1 MSDDRQAPRRRRRP
15 PVAPAPQEPMRI
27 IVGNEEDTP
36 DWMVSDTSGAASR
49 RTGQKKPEPET
60 PERVVRGA
68 QETQTILQMKQPRS
82 GQSEARAERTASGAK
97 RTAARKAPAPK
108 KKNAHPMSK
117 KAKER
122 RARQIRRTTI
132 GALCAVIAVALAV
145 IGIRAGSRLVD
156 IKQTLDRGDG
166 VFYPNI
172 YVNNIPLQGKT
183 LDEAAALVTQQ
194 VQSLISSF
202 KITLRTQDGRSWDIT
217 GDSLNMQYLSLIHI

>member
-1 MSDDRQAPRRRRRP
+1 MSDDRQVPRRRRRP

-60 PERVVRGA
+60 PERVVHGA

-97 RTAARKAPAPK
+97 RTAAPKAEQKTGASARKAPAPK

-132 GALCAVIAVALAV
+132 GALCAVIAVVLAV

-166 VFYPNI
+166 TTAVYA
-172 YVNNIPLQGKT
+172 IPADT
-183 LDEAAALVTQQ
+183 LTGLTAYGNDPRDSLLCIPMYSKNADSAAALIE
-194 VQSLISSF
+194 LMLE
-202 KITLRTQDGRSWDIT
+202 KLR
-217 GDSLNMQYLSLIHI
+217 

>member
-1 MSDDRQAPRRRRRP
+1 
-15 PVAPAPQEPMRI
+15 MRI

-97 RTAARKAPAPK
+97 RTAAPKAEQKTGASARKAPAPK

-132 GALCAVIAVALAV
+132 GALCAVIAVVLAV

-156 IKQTLDRGDG
+156 IKQTLDRGAG

-172 YVNNIPLQGKT
+172 
-183 LDEAAALVTQQ
+183 
-194 VQSLISSF
+194 
-202 KITLRTQDGRSWDIT
+202 
-217 GDSLNMQYLSLIHI
+217 

>member
-1 MSDDRQAPRRRRRP
+1 MSDDRQVPRRRRRP

-82 GQSEARAERTASGAK
+82 GQSEARAERTASEAK
-97 RTAARKAPAPK
+97 RTAAPKAEQKTGASARKAPAPK

-132 GALCAVIAVALAV
+132 GALCAVIAVVLAV

-166 VFYPNI
+166 TTAVYA
-172 YVNNIPLQGKT
+172 IPADT
-183 LDEAAALVTQQ
+183 LTGLNAYGNDPRDSLLCIPMYSKNADSAAALIE
-194 VQSLISSF
+194 LMLE
-202 KITLRTQDGRSWDIT
+202 KLR
-217 GDSLNMQYLSLIHI
+217 